1 MERFTGTKVAAREKP
16 FKMFNDNQ
24 DITVWLDP
32 EALNKKGWELDVTP
46 ASQVTK
52 HMTNSLFFWSPI
64 SAKLVCFAIK
74 PFSTQGKV
82 IVLRFRKV
90 YILS

>member
-1 MERFTGTKVAAREKP
+1 
-16 FKMFNDNQ
+16 MFNDNQ

-52 HMTNSLFFWSPI
+52 QMTNSLFFWVHSPI
-64 SAKLVCFAIK
+64 SAKLVCFVIK

-90 YILS
+90 HTLS